1 MPDPIDLFIEGTVI
15 TMDPERRVIRDGAVA
30 VGADRIVA
38 VGEADELR
46 ARYEPRQTLGGER
59 RMVIPG
65 LIDCHNHLAQAL
77 VREWALEDLPN
88 IYRVYIPAEM
98 VMDAHDAWDDGR
110 MSAWYGWTIRSPLL
124 CCQTVRPSGSG
135 TVKRSP
141 NPRTPWRVP
150 K

>member
-1 MPDPIDLFIEGTVI
+1 MPDPVDLLIEGTVI
-15 TMDPERRVIRDGAVA
+15 TMDPQRRVIRDGAVA
-30 VGADRIVA
+30 VRGGRILD

-46 ARYEPRQTLGGER
+46 GRYEAQRTMGGER

-98 VMDAHDAWDDGR
+98 VMDAHDAEV
-110 MSAWYGWTIRSPLL
+110 SA
-124 CCQTVRPSGSG
+124 
-135 TVKRSP
+135 
-141 NPRTPWRVP
+141 
-150 K
+150 